1 MHKEKNNKRLF
12 FSAFLTLLGVFAIAG
27 IALYCVYMLWEKA
40 PDVEPEAPAAIST
53 ENRADD
59 GIEPLSPDRQKDV

>member
-12 FSAFLTLLGVFAIAG
+12 FSAFLTLLGVFAIAA

-40 PDVEPEAPAAIST
+40 PDVEP
-53 ENRADD
+53 
-59 GIEPLSPDRQKDV
+59 